1 MLQVIVP
8 YDTVGQKNVSIYR
21 YHQGVAQW
29 MSSLPYSTTAP
40 NSEGF
45 MVTPDQQQVIIFSQ
59 NFSTYA
65 FASGS
70 QTVIGGGGGG
80 GGFSSGG
87 VAATSYAITL
97 TASAGGTISPASLPA
112 VPKGS
117 NQTLTFT
124 PDAGYSIK
132 DVLIDGKSVGAV
144 STYTFTNVSAA

>member
-1 MLQVIVP
+1 
-8 YDTVGQKNVSIYR
+8 
-21 YHQGVAQW
+21 

-45 MVTPDQQQVIIFSQ
+45 MVTPDKQQVIIFSQ

-70 QTVIGGGGGG
+70 QASMLGGGGGG

-87 VAATSYAITL
+87 TTTASYAITL
-97 TASAGGTISPASLPA
+97 KASAGGTISPSSLPA
-112 VPKGS
+112 VLKGS